1 VTQSWRAGHKT
12 WEALILTT
20 LVTGGSGFVGSHL
33 CERLLADG
41 ETVIAIDNMLTG
53 DRSNVAEFLDNPRFT
68 LIQHDLLDGIPD
80 VPKLDRIYHMASP
93 ASPPAYQR
101 HAIATLRINAET
113 TRELLDLAIRDEA
126 RMLFTS
132 TSEIYGDPLDHPQR
146 EDYRG
151 HVSSTGPRSMYDE
164 SKRYAEALM
173 MAYRHAHRVETRI
186 VRIFNTYGPRMDP
199 EDGRVVSNFVV
210 QAIRGEPLTMYGDG
224 SQTRSFQYI
233 DDLIEGVVRL
243 MESDYSDPVNIG
255 NPNEF
260 TMLELAE
267 KVLRLSGSSS
277 EIEYRPLPPDDPV
290 RRRPD
295 ISLAR
300 EVLDWQPRV
309 SLEDGLE
316 RTIAAFRKVLGTH
329 PRPKANGHHSIV
341 DPAVIETSS

>member
-1 VTQSWRAGHKT
+1 MTV
-12 WEALILTT
+12 

-33 CERLLADG
+33 CERLLEAG
-41 ETVIAIDNMLTG
+41 ETVIAIDNMVTG
-53 DRSNVAEFLDNPRFT
+53 ARTNVAGLLNHPGFT
-68 LIQHDLLDGIPD
+68 LVEHDLLLGLPEL
-80 VPKLDRIYHMASP
+80 PPLEEIYHMASP

-113 TRELLDLAIRDEA
+113 TRELLDLAVRDGA
-126 RMLFTS
+126 RMLFAS

-173 MAYRHAHRVETRI
+173 MAYHNAHRVETRI

-210 QAIRGEPLTMYGDG
+210 QAIRGEPLTIYGDG

-233 DDLIEGVVRL
+233 DDLIKGIVRL
-243 MESDYSDPVNIG
+243 MASKCSDPVNIG

-267 KVLRLSGSSS
+267 KVLRLSGSDS
-277 EIEYRPLPPDDPV
+277 EIEYRPLPADDPV

-295 ISLAR
+295 ISRAR
-300 EVLDWQPRV
+300 EVLNWQPAV
-309 SLEDGLE
+309 SLEEGLE
-316 RTIAAFRKVLGTH
+316 RTIASFREVLGT
-329 PRPKANGHHSIV
+329 PRQPKPNGHHSII
-341 DPAVIETSS
+341 DPAVIETSPRAN

>member
-1 VTQSWRAGHKT
+1 
-12 WEALILTT
+12 LTT
-20 LVTGGSGFVGSHL
+20 LITGGAGFVGSHL
-33 CERLLADG
+33 CERLLASG
-41 ETVIAIDNMLTG
+41 ETVTAIDNMVTG
-53 DRSNVAEFLDNPRFT
+53 SRSNVAEFLNDPQFT
-68 LIQHDLLDGIPD
+68 LLQQDLLAGLPEL
-80 VPKLDRIYHMASP
+80 PALDRIYHMASP
-93 ASPPAYQR
+93 ASPPAYQQ

-113 TRELLDLAIRDEA
+113 TRELLDLAVHDWA

-173 MAYRHAHRVETRI
+173 MAYHNTHRVETRI
-186 VRIFNTYGPRMDP
+186 ARIFNTYGPRMDP

-210 QAIRGEPLTMYGDG
+210 QAIREEPLTIYGDG

-233 DDLIEGVVRL
+233 DDLIEGIVRL

-267 KVLRLSGSSS
+267 KVLRLSGSKS
-277 EIEYRPLPPDDPV
+277 EIEYRPLPADDPV

-295 ISLAR
+295 ISRAR
-300 EVLDWQPRV
+300 EVLDWQPEV
-309 SLEDGLE
+309 SLEEGLE
-316 RTIAAFRKVLGTH
+316 RTIASFREVLDKVEEPHT
-329 PRPKANGHHSIV
+329 NGHL
-341 DPAVIETSS
+341 PTLNNCAAGNRNQ